1 MNENRLNF
9 PEIQDAHLD
18 QMIRLAFAQEAA
30 LWAQEWMAQS
40 ETPETPQ
47 EQERAERLLRR
58 MRAQIDREERAV
70 RRRSRSARLRRIV
83 PRVVEIAACVVLAVA
98 VATPFAIANVEFI
111 RSAVMKLLIRIDWDE
126 GVMQMN
132 LVEDEGAAFNVPAD
146 WPGEYFPS
154 YLPEGLEVT
163 WRSTSVVNP
172 CIEYTSE
179 SGMQVVSF
187 DEASSNTTGVYG
199 IEGAVISYM
208 DINGQTAVVIET
220 EHPENEA
227 DYYVGQ
233 WGKVVQR
240 GYQWDTQGG
249 NDQNRPQRQK
259 NTQKM
264 KKVCPVLASS
274 VVLYSE
280 KQLRRFFP

>member
-58 MRAQIDREERAV
+58 MRAQIDREERAA

-163 WRSTSVVNP
+163 WKSYIPGYP

-179 SGMQVVSF
+179 SGERVINFSEMGENSTQV
-187 DEASSNTTGVYG
+187 NG

-220 EHPENEA
+220 EHPEMKRITTSVSHGTTGKSGSA
-227 DYYVGQ
+227 WIPVGYPRR
-233 WGKVVQR
+233 KR
-240 GYQWDTQGG
+240 SKS
-249 NDQNRPQRQK
+249 PAAS
-259 NTQKM
+259 
-264 KKVCPVLASS
+264 KK
-274 VVLYSE
+274 YSKIE
-280 KQLRRFFP
+280 KSLSRLCLLSCLI

>member
-30 LWAQEWMAQS
+30 LLAQEWMAQS

-126 GVMQMN
+126 DVMQMN

-163 WRSTSVVNP
+163 WKSYIPGYP

-179 SGMQVVSF
+179 SGERVINFSEMGENSTQV
-187 DEASSNTTGVYG
+187 NG

-227 DYYVGQ
+227 DYYVGIA
-233 WGKVVQR
+233 
-240 GYQWDTQGG
+240 WDNGEKWFSVDTSGIPKEETIKIA
-249 NDQNRPQRQK
+249 RSVKKILK
-259 NTQKM
+259 N
-264 KKVCPVLASS
+264 
-274 VVLYSE
+274 
-280 KQLRRFFP
+280 

>member
-1 MNENRLNF
+1 
-9 PEIQDAHLD
+9 
-18 QMIRLAFAQEAA
+18 MIRLAFAQEAA
-30 LWAQEWMAQS
+30 LLAQEWMAQS

-58 MRAQIDREERAV
+58 ERAQIDREERAV
-70 RRRSRSARLRRIV
+70 PAPEAGAPACGGSCRRVCRNCGLRGAGCRCGHTLCDSERGIH
-83 PRVVEIAACVVLAVA
+83 
-98 VATPFAIANVEFI
+98 

-126 GVMQMN
+126 GGMQMN
-132 LVEDEGAAFNVPAD
+132 LVEDEGAAFDVPAD

-163 WRSTSVVNP
+163 WKSYIPGYP

-179 SGMQVVSF
+179 SGERVINFSEMGENSTQV
-187 DEASSNTTGVYG
+187 NG

-227 DYYVGQ
+227 DYYVGIA
-233 WGKVVQR
+233 
-240 GYQWDTQGG
+240 WDNGEKWFSVDTSGIPKEETIKIA
-249 NDQNRPQRQK
+249 RSVKKILK
-259 NTQKM
+259 N
-264 KKVCPVLASS
+264 
-274 VVLYSE
+274 
-280 KQLRRFFP
+280 

>member
-58 MRAQIDREERAV
+58 MRAQIDREERAA
-70 RRRSRSARLRRIV
+70 RRRSRSVRLRRIV

-111 RSAVMKLLIRIDWDE
+111 RSAVMKLLIRIDWEE

-154 YLPEGLEVT
+154 YLPEGLDV
-163 WRSTSVVNP
+163 
-172 CIEYTSE
+172 
-179 SGMQVVSF
+179 
-187 DEASSNTTGVYG
+187 
-199 IEGAVISYM
+199 
-208 DINGQTAVVIET
+208 
-220 EHPENEA
+220 
-227 DYYVGQ
+227 
-233 WGKVVQR
+233 
-240 GYQWDTQGG
+240 
-249 NDQNRPQRQK
+249 
-259 NTQKM
+259 
-264 KKVCPVLASS
+264 
-274 VVLYSE
+274 E
-280 KQLRRFFP
+280 KHFRCKSMY

>member
-18 QMIRLAFAQEAA
+18 QMYALAMAQDAA
-30 LWAQEWMAQS
+30 LLTQLWIAQCAR
-40 ETPETPQ
+40 PETPQ

-58 MRAQIDREERAV
+58 MRAQIDREERAA
-70 RRRSRSARLRRIV
+70 RRRSRSVRLRRIV

-111 RSAVMKLLIRIDWDE
+111 RSAVMKLLIRIDWEE

-227 DYYVGQ
+227 DYYVGIT
-233 WGKVVQR
+233 
-240 GYQWDTQGG
+240 WDNGEKWFSVDTSGIPKEETIKIA
-249 NDQNRPQRQK
+249 RSV
-259 NTQKM
+259 
-264 KKVCPVLASS
+264 KKIL
-274 VVLYSE
+274 
-280 KQLRRFFP
+280 KK

>member
-30 LWAQEWMAQS
+30 LLAQEWMAQS

-47 EQERAERLLRR
+47 EQERAERLLRQ

-132 LVEDEGAAFNVPAD
+132 LVEDEGAAFDVPAD
-146 WPGEYFPS
+146 CFVPRPKVDSAVLKLTPLAQPAVETRDEKLFFA
-154 YLPEGLEVT
+154 LVRAAFNMRRKTL
-163 WRSTSVVNP
+163 VNAL
-172 CIEYTSE
+172 
-179 SGMQVVSF
+179 G
-187 DEASSNTTGVYG
+187 
-199 IEGAVISYM
+199 
-208 DINGQTAVVIET
+208 
-220 EHPENEA
+220 
-227 DYYVGQ
+227 
-233 WGKVVQR
+233 
-240 GYQWDTQGG
+240 
-249 NDQNRPQRQK
+249 
-259 NTQKM
+259 
-264 KKVCPVLASS
+264 PVLASAMS
-274 VVLYSE
+274 KEEIVALVEAAGLDARIRGERLSLADYAKLADLASE
-280 KQLRRFFP
+280 KLNKG